1 MLEAT
6 PDQFDLEEMG
16 WLLNYL
22 TSVGMG
28 IGKQGQ
34 FLTEV
39 IDLIKM
45 FVRNPSRTGQS
56 FRSKFAKYA
65 IRECFEMLTVNS
77 RRETHGNK
85 EEAKAKADLTAKI
98 TELLKDCSRLFAKVI
113 IFSVFEAP
121 CLDCKLHASEAIV
134 WWFTKISTAGGLAAV
149 NARGGLGQSEQRLA
163 KRSAKHES
171 LEGFAAGRAHQFTPT
186 HPDSGDMDRPR
197 YPAGSAAARPGST
210 A

>member
-45 FVRNPSRTGQS
+45 FVRNNSRTGQS
-56 FRSKFAKYA
+56 FRNKFAKYA

-98 TELLKDCSRLFAKVI
+98 IELLKDCSR
-113 IFSVFEAP
+113 P
-121 CLDCKLHASEAIV
+121 
-134 WWFTKISTAGGLAAV
+134 AACQ
-149 NARGGLGQSEQRLA
+149 L
-163 KRSAKHES
+163 
-171 LEGFAAGRAHQFTPT
+171 
-186 HPDSGDMDRPR
+186 
-197 YPAGSAAARPGST
+197 
-210 A
+210 

>member
-45 FVRNPSRTGQS
+45 FVRNNSRTGQS
-56 FRSKFAKYA
+56 FRNKFAKYA

-98 TELLKDCSRLFAKVI
+98 IELLKDCSRPGACQLR
-113 IFSVFEAP
+113 
-121 CLDCKLHASEAIV
+121 HAELIAVAALCSALSQAFVRWLAE
-134 WWFTKISTAGGLAAV
+134 ISASSRSATV
-149 NARGGLGQSEQRLA
+149 HSRGGLS
-163 KRSAKHES
+163 SS
-171 LEGFAAGRAHQFTPT
+171 
-186 HPDSGDMDRPR
+186 D
-197 YPAGSAAARPGST
+197 
-210 A
+210 

>member
-28 IGKQGQ
+28 IGRQGQ

-45 FVRNPSRTGQS
+45 FVRNKSRTGQS

-98 TELLKDCSRLFAKVI
+98 TELLKDCSRPLYQRY
-113 IFSVFEAP
+113 FEVKRA
-121 CLDCKLHASEAIV
+121 LYYKLQVPEAFV
-134 WWFTKISTAGGLAAV
+134 
-149 NARGGLGQSEQRLA
+149 R
-163 KRSAKHES
+163 RSAEIS
-171 LEGFAAGRAHQFTPT
+171 
-186 HPDSGDMDRPR
+186 
-197 YPAGSAAARPGST
+197 SAS
-210 A
+210 